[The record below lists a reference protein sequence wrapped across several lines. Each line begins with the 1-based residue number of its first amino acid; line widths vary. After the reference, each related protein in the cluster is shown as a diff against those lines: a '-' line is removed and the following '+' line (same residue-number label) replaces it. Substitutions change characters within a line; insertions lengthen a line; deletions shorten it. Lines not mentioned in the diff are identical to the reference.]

1 MTSSLH
7 TERLYRERVASW
19 SWQGHAYIPQAKA
32 LHIVPL
38 WCIGWCMTFTGLGET
53 WPPFFLFG
61 WTVISSSKLNTTLT
75 LQVLISF
82 KNRASWALPFQV
94 KFVSKLSSQ
103 PSCMGNACMCKP
115 KERCITAGNYTWTW
129 KYIWYYSSG
138 VALYIF
144 PIVGVCIYTWRSHL
158 NF

>member
-1 MTSSLH
+1 MAGPQPQAWPAWLQQGSRDHYDNIFRHTQRLEIERE
-7 TERLYRERVASW
+7 TERERGGGVASW

-38 WCIGWCMTFTGLGET
+38 WCKGWCMTFTGLGET

-94 KFVSKLSSQ
+94 KFVSKLSF
-103 PSCMGNACMCKP
+103 PSCMGNACMNLK
-115 KERCITAGNYTWTW
+115 RGA
-129 KYIWYYSSG
+129 
-138 VALYIF
+138 
-144 PIVGVCIYTWRSHL
+144 
-158 NF
+158 